1 MAFNASTIGA
11 EIDAGFDLWA
21 QCYNPACRHA
31 ARLDLQM
38 LAERLGR
45 EHSTLRKDLCPRLR
59 CSACGGK
66 DIGTWSAGGGCAV
79 GKIV

>member
-1 MAFNASTIGA
+1 MAYNASTIGA
-11 EIDAGFDLWA
+11 MLDDGFLLWA
-21 QCYNPACRHA
+21 QCYREGCRHMA
-31 ARLDLQM
+31 ELDLQK

-45 EHSTLRKDLCPRLR
+45 DHSTLRKDLCPKLR

-66 DIGTWSAGGGCAV
+66 DIGTWSAGGGRSI